1 MLSNIHLVV
10 KYWQNKKHS
19 RNKKTTV
26 ISITESK
33 LDTMVIG
40 PESYIDN
47 YEVLRFDKNHNGE
60 DDACYFE
67 H

>member
-1 MLSNIHLVV
+1 MSNIG
-10 KYWQNKKHS
+10 KIKNIAKT
-19 RNKKTTV
+19 KKTTV
-26 ISITESK
+26 TSITESK

-47 YEVLRFDKNHNGE
+47 YEVLRSDKNHNGE
-60 DDACYFE
+60 DDSCYFE